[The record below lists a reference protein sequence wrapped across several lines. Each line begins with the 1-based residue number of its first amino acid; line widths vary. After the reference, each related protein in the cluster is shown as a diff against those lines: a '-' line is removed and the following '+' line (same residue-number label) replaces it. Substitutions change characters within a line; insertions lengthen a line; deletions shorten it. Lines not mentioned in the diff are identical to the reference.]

1 MTGVEGYSLSKS
13 TKERSL
19 YLGLFEQ
26 SQLQTVI
33 YVRGREGAEGWAR
46 IKEIIMEN
54 EKNDTRK
61 PKEEA
66 K

>member
-1 MTGVEGYSLSKS
+1 M
-13 TKERSL
+13 
-19 YLGLFEQ
+19 GLFEQ

-33 YVRGREGAEGWAR
+33 YVRAREGSEGWAR
-46 IKEIIMEN
+46 IQEIIMEN
-54 EKNDTRK
+54 DKNDTRK